1 MRRDQILGAFS
12 TEAERLT
19 AELDRSAGSS
29 AERWS
34 LPTACTPWTVREL
47 LGHIAVTVT
56 WLPGM
61 LAEQAPA
68 HATVGA
74 AEYYRPDP
82 RFSPETNNRRIELA
96 REYSA
101 QAESGAGVLALFA
114 QQWRRVADLCAA
126 EPQDRVVRTRHGD
139 PMLLDDFLVTRV
151 VEVGVHGMDL
161 AAALGSDPWLTHEA
175 ADVITTLLAG
185 EDAAAQLAALA
196 WEPAFFIAKV
206 TGRIPMTEQDRTQL
220 ERIGIRW
227 LALG

>member
-1 MRRDQILGAFS
+1 MTVEL
-12 TEAERLT
+12 AE
-19 AELDRSAGSS
+19 SAGSS
-29 AERWS
+29 ADRWS

-47 LGHIAVTVT
+47 LGHIAVTVS

-61 LAEQAPA
+61 LAEQAPS
-68 HATVGA
+68 HATVDA
-74 AEYYRPDP
+74 AQYYRPDP

-101 QAESGAGVLALFA
+101 QAESGAGAPARFE
-114 QQWRRVADLCAA
+114 QEWRRVAELCAA
-126 EPQDRVVRTRHGD
+126 EPEDRVVRTRHGD
-139 PMLLDDFLVTRV
+139 PMLLNDFLVTRV

-175 ADVITTLLAG
+175 ADVLTTLLAG
-185 EDAAAQLAALA
+185 DDAAAQLTALS

-206 TGRIPMTEQDRTQL
+206 TGRIPMTEQDRTRL
-220 ERIGIRW
+220 DRIGIRW